1 MRACRLTLVPAL
13 GQGWWALLVAGV
25 EGAVNFATRISA
37 VVTWSGT
44 KALFGRK
51 IWIEI
56 LVERRPSSKVL
67 RSRRRRMIQTIV
79 EMSI

>member
-1 MRACRLTLVPAL
+1 
-13 GQGWWALLVAGV
+13 
-25 EGAVNFATRISA
+25 VNFATRISA